1 MIKYSL
7 KCETGHVFESWFQ
20 SATAFDT
27 LKSAGHVSCAICG
40 DARVSKAMMAPQVT
54 AKRALSEPANEVEQ
68 KIADLRKHVEEN
80 STYVGG
86 SFAKEARAMHDGDTP
101 ARSIWGEAK
110 PDEAKALIED
120 GVPVAPMPFMPR
132 EKTN

>member
-86 SFAKEARAMHDGDTP
+86 SFAKEARAMHDGATP